1 MGPQTPDQIPGD
13 KKPRKE
19 RKKLRETTR
28 VVSVQFP
35 SCCFTSSHCPT
46 DASKTGFIWIF
57 LQLPLHSLLT
67 HSLFTLFRFCSVYA
81 SYSSYFVWNSTSLLS
96 SMPSLPPFALVI
108 QEPAWISCLCIT
120 RFFPR
125 KKELQQHVIM
135 THWNTQSIQLSIYF
149 RPCNQ
154 ASVIRESC

>member
-57 LQLPLHSLLT
+57 FQLPLHSLLT
-67 HSLFTLFRFCSVYA
+67 HSLFTFFRFCSAYG
-81 SYSSYFVWNSTSLLS
+81 SYSSYFVSNETSLVFDAFSPSFCSSHTRTNMNILFMHHEIFSQEKRVATACDNDSLKYTKYPIEHLLS
-96 SMPSLPPFALVI
+96 SL
-108 QEPAWISCLCIT
+108 
-120 RFFPR
+120 
-125 KKELQQHVIM
+125 
-135 THWNTQSIQLSIYF
+135 
-149 RPCNQ
+149 
-154 ASVIRESC
+154 